1 MIFVSRTLLFR
12 GFMSKFYIVTNIDFD
27 TKFKSE
33 SELEDLNFKRDNVY
47 GVWSAEGRTED
58 ERQNN
63 LWEKVQ
69 DYMGVYLKSLEFEN
83 NKPHALTAFK

>member
-1 MIFVSRTLLFR
+1 MH
-12 GFMSKFYIVTNIDFD
+12 KFYIVTNIDFD

-47 GVWSAEGRTED
+47 GVWGAEGRTED
-58 ERQNN
+58 ERHNN